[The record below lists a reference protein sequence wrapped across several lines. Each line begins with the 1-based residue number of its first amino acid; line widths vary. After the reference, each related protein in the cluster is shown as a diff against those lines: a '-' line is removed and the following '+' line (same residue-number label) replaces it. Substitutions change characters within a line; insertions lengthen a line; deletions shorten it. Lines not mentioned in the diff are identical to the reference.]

1 MTFGAAATAYA
12 QAPAATSQLTSQI
25 TIGSPTAAASSPTLN
40 QSDPA
45 AGATNNQL
53 SSEVTAPTTVS
64 GTSANTTNGT
74 PADYAAVEITLSG
87 PYTFSSTSSAEVI
100 DTSDGVVL
108 GSLSDS
114 STDQSLG
121 TTTTTTG
128 VVYASSDT
136 AKVSAGDTLEVIINN
151 VTNSSTASSGDV
163 TLTLGTATSGS
174 SAAFKAASSS
184 ATVSTASASTN
195 AAQSPTLTLSP
206 NNNPAQLTTL
216 TYTFQVENAMEK
228 NDTFAVDLT
237 ATPVDGSATVSPTT
251 SGLTLNVNGASET
264 SNVSSTYSNNELT
277 VTVVGSTGLGS
288 GVYTLSVPITSSATN
303 PGIEQV
309 SAEYKGSTA
318 TGSGGPAFVSSSSTA
333 AWGYPEDLTS
343 VKASDPYAGASSTVT
358 IDFTDLDGGTTP
370 LMVSGLG
377 LSSDANTL
385 ATLEDT
391 KTGTNLG
398 ALIFNNSDTSTISTA
413 VSLTSGD
420 SYSLTYSRL
429 PLPSSSTTVGL
440 GTDFAPSS
448 TMSLSLGSSAST
460 KMQVSASTTSAGVSS
475 NWTLSGIEA
484 ATTLASGSTLTFN
497 QTITGSA
504 GNGSYSFLPT
514 SASAYQIVDLS
525 NSADTQSPSSVSV
538 TDGKV
543 VMTLAS
549 SIPSGDVID
558 VTVSG
563 ITNDPTASTSTVTL
577 SATGDYLEAAQLT
590 APSAASTMAMANGA
604 IANDSGALYVW
615 AGGYAFH
622 LPTIPDA
629 AKIEGF
635 EGDPT
640 QQMVS
645 IPSTAM
651 FASGDT
657 LAEGTLVQGVSGGT
671 VEAPIYV
678 VGTSGDL
685 YHIASPA
692 AFVSDGYSAK
702 DVVQIPQSDLSMMTM
717 ASTTAPMAYSV
728 EANGSFWQAAGTSA
742 IYEWVGGV
750 AVQVANP
757 SDLEAIAKYMGETLM
772 ATWPQVT
779 SGTVPTSAMAP
790 SVPAMGTVVKV
801 LDGSSAGSMYV
812 STGSYLV
819 PLSAAQMTSL
829 GYPMNDVLEVS
840 SLSGIMVMG
849 S

>member
-1 MTFGAAATAYA
+1 
-12 QAPAATSQLTSQI
+12 
-25 TIGSPTAAASSPTLN
+25 
-40 QSDPA
+40 
-45 AGATNNQL
+45 
-53 SSEVTAPTTVS
+53 
-64 GTSANTTNGT
+64 
-74 PADYAAVEITLSG
+74 
-87 PYTFSSTSSAEVI
+87 
-100 DTSDGVVL
+100 
-108 GSLSDS
+108 
-114 STDQSLG
+114 
-121 TTTTTTG
+121 
-128 VVYASSDT
+128 
-136 AKVSAGDTLEVIINN
+136 
-151 VTNSSTASSGDV
+151 
-163 TLTLGTATSGS
+163 
-174 SAAFKAASSS
+174 
-184 ATVSTASASTN
+184 
-195 AAQSPTLTLSP
+195 
-206 NNNPAQLTTL
+206 
-216 TYTFQVENAMEK
+216 
-228 NDTFAVDLT
+228 
-237 ATPVDGSATVSPTT
+237 
-251 SGLTLNVNGASET
+251 
-264 SNVSSTYSNNELT
+264 
-277 VTVVGSTGLGS
+277 
-288 GVYTLSVPITSSATN
+288 
-303 PGIEQV
+303 
-309 SAEYKGSTA
+309 
-318 TGSGGPAFVSSSSTA
+318 
-333 AWGYPEDLTS
+333 
-343 VKASDPYAGASSTVT
+343 
-358 IDFTDLDGGTTP
+358 
-370 LMVSGLG
+370 
-377 LSSDANTL
+377 
-385 ATLEDT
+385 
-391 KTGTNLG
+391 
-398 ALIFNNSDTSTISTA
+398 
-413 VSLTSGD
+413 LTSGD
-420 SYSLTYSRL
+420 SYSLTFSGL
-429 PLPSSSTTVGL
+429 TLPSSSTTVGL
-440 GTDFAPSS
+440 GTDFAPTS
-448 TMSLSLGSSAST
+448 TYSLSLGSSAST
-460 KMQVSASTTSAGVSS
+460 QMQVSASTTSAGVSS

-497 QTITGSA
+497 QIITGSA
-504 GNGSYSFLPT
+504 GSGSYSFLPT
-514 SASAYQIVDLS
+514 SPSAYQIVDLS

-538 TDGKV
+538 SGGQV

-685 YHIASPA
+685 YHIASPS

-717 ASTTAPMAYSV
+717 ASTPAPKAYSV
-728 EANGSFWQAAGTSA
+728 GANGSFWQAAGTSA